1 MSTLSIPS
9 KCDVARHAF
18 RSELINWCIGYTRN
32 GYPVFPCGPNKKP
45 LVKWS
50 REATMDLKQIEVW
63 WTRWPSAMIGIPTG
77 ARSGLFV
84 VDIDVKSD
92 VNGFH
97 TMEKN
102 GWTLPAEVVEV
113 VTPSGGRHFYFT
125 FAGERNSASKIGPG
139 IDTRGEGGFIIA
151 PPSRPDCEDPTRDYR
166 FAEGQ
171 ELEIGGPLA

>member
-1 MSTLSIPS
+1 MSTFTIQGQGET
-9 KCDVARHAF
+9 ARDAF
-18 RSELINWCIGYTRN
+18 RRELINWCTGYTQN

-50 REATMDLKQIEVW
+50 REATTDPNLIEVW
-63 WTRWPSAMIGIPTG
+63 WSRWPNAMIGIPTG

-92 VNGFH
+92 VNGFD
-97 TMEKN
+97 TMKAN
-102 GWTLPAEVVEV
+102 GWTLPADAVEV
-113 VTPSGGRHFYFT
+113 VTPSGGRHFYFK

-151 PPSRPDCEDPTRDYR
+151 PPSRPDPDEPTRDYR
-166 FAEGQ
+166 FSEGQ
-171 ELEIGGPLA
+171 ELTFGGPLA